1 MIKLAKPIKDEVC
14 PEEYFWKKDVIA
26 ERESIARELED
37 IVKAHGGEPYRY
49 TSYDEELL
57 ELAKEL
63 REAREIKEKDGS
75 DMREERENKKL
86 KERIDYLLLELKSS
100 YFNSKEE
107 ALKNRKKGD
116 RLYYNAI
123 EEKYY
128 LVTPIKRDFWLD
140 KKRKKEAGKK

>member
-1 MIKLAKPIKDEVC
+1 MIMKAKPIKDEVC
-14 PEEYFWKKDVIA
+14 LEEYFWKKDVIA

-75 DMREERENKKL
+75 DMCAEWESACN
-86 KERIDYLLLELKSS
+86 I
-100 YFNSKEE
+100 
-107 ALKNRKKGD
+107 
-116 RLYYNAI
+116 I
-123 EEKYY
+123 
-128 LVTPIKRDFWLD
+128 WQ
-140 KKRKKEAGKK
+140 KKRKKEARKDEVAGE